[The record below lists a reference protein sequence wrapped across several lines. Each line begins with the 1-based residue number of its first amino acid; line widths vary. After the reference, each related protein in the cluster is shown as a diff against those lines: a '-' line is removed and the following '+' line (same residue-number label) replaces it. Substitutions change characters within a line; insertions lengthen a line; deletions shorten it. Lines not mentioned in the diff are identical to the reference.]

1 MINLWGPMGFFTEK
15 VLMRRKKKFGG
26 RTGGVLLDY
35 LAATGNEIAIDNF
48 LVNKLIGRCA
58 KAVGYLPR
66 VGRWIGLSSR
76 CPRAI
81 YSIGI
86 VCRFVWVAGGGVTF
100 FLMQLLPVLYRS
112 SSKVSESVG
121 AASLGF
127 VLALSS
133 RVGDVVH
140 PGRFGAIPNTWITMP
155 WAPLRRV
162 PDGAVTV
169 SVFSLLSRVELLQA
183 FCLAVRALYIL
194 FWRRKT
200 SKWVLQSYT
209 AFRWFVVRAAVD
221 KLSGQLVMAEHY
233 DRWAVLVDG
242 SVRASKKSVFPS
254 GGNQERELVLI
265 QHGVLGGLGSSAT
278 ISDVLKLPRKLGV
291 VSRLYVYG
299 VESENIFKRDVLT
312 EGCVRRGLSVHYFKP
327 SIDLIDILTSSG
339 LRLLFVGHPLCE
351 SLHKYVFES
360 LNAQLDFKGYY
371 KQHPMAPMSAS
382 MKDVGWEIIEDISTF
397 PAVDLLIAYPSTLV
411 VEYDGLGIPAAVHPM
426 NLGCEDAENYMKS
439 VYEMINSIKARQATQ

>member
-1 MINLWGPMGFFTEK
+1 M
-15 VLMRRKKKFGG
+15 
-26 RTGGVLLDY
+26 
-35 LAATGNEIAIDNF
+35 
-48 LVNKLIGRCA
+48 
-58 KAVGYLPR
+58 
-66 VGRWIGLSSR
+66 
-76 CPRAI
+76 
-81 YSIGI
+81 
-86 VCRFVWVAGGGVTF
+86 
-100 FLMQLLPVLYRS
+100 
-112 SSKVSESVG
+112 
-121 AASLGF
+121 
-127 VLALSS
+127 LALSS
-133 RVGDVVH
+133 RVGDIIIQRDFEKLPHV
-140 PGRFGAIPNTWITMP
+140 WITVP
-155 WAPLRRV
+155 WAPLRQLPV
-162 PDGAVTV
+162 NAVSV
-169 SVFSLLSRVELLQA
+169 DVFSLLSMKELWQA
-183 FCLAVRALYIL
+183 FCDALHATYVIL
-194 FWRRKT
+194 GRKRT
-200 SKWVLQSYT
+200 SKWGLQSYT

-221 KLSGQLVMAEHY
+221 KFSGKFVMVEHY
-233 DRWAVLVDG
+233 DRWAVLVDS
-242 SVRASKKSVFPS
+242 SVRANRKSVFS
-254 GGNQERELVLI
+254 SSAVQVRELVLI
-265 QHGVLGGLGSSAT
+265 QHGTLGNLGSPAADA
-278 ISDVLKLPRKLGV
+278 SDALKLPRKLGS
-291 VSRLYVYG
+291 VSQLYVYG